1 MTWCLTPGG
10 WRGGGDSK
18 TSAAPDSGHPARARR
33 GTSEAAAAYKP
44 QQSAFAE
51 ALRNA
56 DRRFA
61 EPRAKGVLCTL
72 YVTHAVAESRSHS

>member
-1 MTWCLTPGG
+1 MLPPTVDTRRAP
-10 WRGGGDSK
+10 
-18 TSAAPDSGHPARARR
+18 AAARP
-33 GTSEAAAAYKP
+33 EAAAAYKP